1 MALNYSFD
9 FSRGHPTGKSMILTF
24 WKWITAMRNFIF
36 DSLWYFELAKW
47 IQNLSRWD
55 WIVCC
60 TNIRWTLWKW
70 WNWFLFWWFWNN
82 CGTDSDLYCRGQ
94 FWSRLGRNFAT
105 GRWRSDRCWGT
116 WFDAFVES
124 ELYLQKKSRKNHLVL
139 NPDFVLGSFKCEPTC
154 RVVNLDKC
162 IKYTNKWILTVLYL

>member
-1 MALNYSFD
+1 MDPRARWNISNAYGPVSSLSAKLKIGQLKMALNHSFNVQ
-9 FSRGHPTGKSMILTF
+9 RGHPTGKSMILTF
-24 WKWITAMRNFIF
+24 WQWITAMCNFIF

-82 CGTDSDLYCRGQ
+82 CRTDSDLYCCGQ

-124 ELYLQKKSRKNHLVL
+124 EL
-139 NPDFVLGSFKCEPTC
+139 
-154 RVVNLDKC
+154 
-162 IKYTNKWILTVLYL
+162 